1 MNRILSYLANPF
13 RREKRMPKQLDDNS
27 DDTCAG
33 RPISAAMHP
42 FSVEFL
48 ACCRKL
54 SDLAEETN
62 DGQEVM
68 IYATSCIV
76 NAACFLEAKL
86 NEEVAIARICFDK
99 GSDERK
105 SWDDLKEYERSYSI
119 PEKWNQIAL
128 LTGGCRWDSGAEPFQ
143 SFETIS
149 SLRNALIH
157 FKGDLLG
164 KDETPSRKIASLMR
178 QLDIKSKATWI
189 EDDCSSWVTDLLSEK
204 STVRWVLGKVT
215 SLDQQYYAIMHGR
228 S

>member
-1 MNRILSYLANPF
+1 
-13 RREKRMPKQLDDNS
+13 MPEQVDDS
-27 DDTCAG
+27 CEDTCAG
-33 RPISAAMHP
+33 RPIRAAMHP

-48 ACCRKL
+48 AGCRKF
-54 SDLAEETN
+54 SDLAEEA
-62 DGQEVM
+62 DDRQEVM

-86 NEEVAIARICFDK
+86 NEEVAIARICFDE

-105 SWDDLKEYERSYSI
+105 CWDEIKEGERRLSV
-119 PEKWNQIAL
+119 PQKWNQVAA
-128 LTGGCRWDSGAEPFQ
+128 LTGGCRWDSGVGPFQ

-149 SLRNALIH
+149 SLRNELVH

-164 KDETPSRKIASLMR
+164 KDEAPSRKIAGLMR
-178 QLDIKSKATWI
+178 QLGIKSRATWI

-204 STVRWVLGKVT
+204 TVVRWVSEKIT
-215 SLDQQYYAIMHGR
+215 SFDQKYYALMHGR

>member
-1 MNRILSYLANPF
+1 
-13 RREKRMPKQLDDNS
+13 MPEYVDDS
-27 DDTCAG
+27 SEDTCAD
-33 RPISAAMHP
+33 RPIRTAMHP

-48 ACCRKL
+48 AGCRKF
-54 SDLAEETN
+54 SELAQETD

-68 IYATSCIV
+68 IYGTSCIV

-86 NEEVAIARICFDK
+86 NEEVTIARICFDE

-105 SWDDLKEYERSYSI
+105 PWDKVKESERLNSVLQ
-119 PEKWNQIAL
+119 KWNLVAA
-128 LTGGCRWDSGAEPFQ
+128 LTGGCRWNSGEDPFQ

-149 SLRNALIH
+149 SLRNELVH

-164 KDETPSRKIASLMR
+164 KDEAPSRRIAGLMR
-178 QLDIKSKATWI
+178 QLGVKTEATWI

-204 STVRWVLGKVT
+204 STIRWVSEKITLF
-215 SLDQQYYAIMHGR
+215 DQQYYALMHGR